1 MSKPQLRKKDEG
13 GGAYFKA
20 PSTSHQFI
28 SSGCALLD
36 CALGGGYPLGR
47 IVNIVGDK
55 STGKTLLAI
64 EACAN
69 LVARYADARIWY
81 VECESAFDN
90 AYAKALGFPVDKV
103 KFVKNKNTVEDL
115 FTHLEKIIALDS
127 DAPGL
132 YIVDSL
138 DALSDAAEM
147 SRAMDEG
154 SYGAAKAKKM
164 SELFRR
170 LTRQLGTANIC
181 LLIISQ
187 VRDAIGVR
195 FGVKYS
201 RTGGRALDFYASQ
214 VMYLAQVGSIKKTVR
229 KVERKIGLEIRAKI
243 TKNKI
248 GIPLREADFNIL
260 FGFGVD
266 DIAANLEWLKAVDHI
281 DSAAYRKGTKV
292 ETMSDAEVAEYRTE
306 LATEVEHV
314 WYQVEATFLPKR
326 KKYHG

>member
-1 MSKPQLRKKDEG
+1 MPRPKIASG
-13 GGAYFKA
+13 GGSYFASAGVDETK
-20 PSTSHQFI
+20 FI

-47 IVNIVGDK
+47 VVNIVGDK

-69 LVARYADARIWY
+69 LVSRFPQARIWY
-81 VECESAFDN
+81 LEAESAFDT
-90 AYAKALGFPVDKV
+90 AYAEDLGFPVDRV
-103 KFVKNKNTVEDL
+103 KFVRGKNTVEAW
-115 FTHLEKIIALDS
+115 FNHLTKVLDS
-127 DAPGL
+127 DSKEPGL

-138 DALSDAAEM
+138 DALSDEAEM
-147 SRAMDEG
+147 ERDIADG
-154 SYGAAKAKKM
+154 SYGAQKAKKM

-170 LTRQLGTANIC
+170 LVRQLGDANIC
-181 LLIISQ
+181 LIVISQ

-214 VMYLAQVGSIKKTVR
+214 VMYLAQIGTLKKTIR
-229 KVERKIGLEIRAKI
+229 KVERKIGLNIRAKV

-248 GIPLREADFNIL
+248 SLPLREAEFSIL

-266 DIAANLEWLKAVDHI
+266 DIAANLAWLKEVGKPQTEKDTE
-281 DSAAYRKGTKV
+281 R
-292 ETMSDAEVAEYRTE
+292 MSDAQLAEYRAQ
-306 LATEVEHV
+306 LADTVRGAWSEVE
-314 WYQVEATFLPKR
+314 QLFLPRRR
-326 KKYHG
+326 KYG